1 MTPPRA
7 RPRFALLAL
16 LALGCGGG
24 EAESGT
30 VEAYGLSVPRDSL
43 GAVLNLFIWPDYLDP
58 ALVEEFQHQ
67 YGVEVSLDYYDTN
80 EAMIAKLQAGGT
92 GQYDLVVASDY
103 AVEVLRRLDL
113 LESLDR
119 SMLPNFRNL
128 DARFLNPAFD
138 PGNVYSVPYQ
148 WGTSGLGVRADLVSD
163 TTLIQGSWGLV
174 FDPAQAV
181 GPFAMLNDARET
193 IGAALL
199 YLGHS
204 ANSTDPAELAA
215 AEQLLMQ
222 QRSRV
227 LTYAPFASARD
238 LLGSG
243 DVTVA
248 HNYSGDVL
256 MVQEEVPA
264 VRYLIPAEGALVWTD
279 NLAVPKDAPHRR
291 LAEVFINFI
300 LDAEVGAQLSNFT
313 YYATP
318 NAAALPLVDPEL
330 RADRAVYP
338 DSALLAKLEFLR
350 DVGDARAA
358 YDRIWTR
365 LRAGSEATP

>member
-1 MTPPRA
+1 M
-7 RPRFALLAL
+7 
-16 LALGCGGG
+16 
-24 EAESGT
+24 
-30 VEAYGLSVPRDSL
+30 
-43 GAVLNLFIWPDYLDP
+43 
-58 ALVEEFQHQ
+58 
-67 YGVEVSLDYYDTN
+67 
-80 EAMIAKLQAGGT
+80 
-92 GQYDLVVASDY
+92 
-103 AVEVLRRLDL
+103 
-113 LESLDR
+113 
-119 SMLPNFRNL
+119 
-128 DARFLNPAFD
+128 
-138 PGNVYSVPYQ
+138 
-148 WGTSGLGVRADLVSD
+148 
-163 TTLIQGSWGLV
+163 
-174 FDPAQAV
+174 
-181 GPFAMLNDARET
+181 
-193 IGAALL
+193 
-199 YLGHS
+199 
-204 ANSTDPAELAA
+204 
-215 AEQLLMQ
+215 
-222 QRSRV
+222 
-227 LTYAPFASARD
+227 
-238 LLGSG
+238 
-243 DVTVA
+243 TVA